1 MGEDRGMSATPADFT
16 LVQGREGYDIEEVD
30 RFLDRLAVALGE
42 EPPAIT
48 AEQVMSQ
55 RFKPVRL
62 RAGYDMQEVDA
73 FLDRAAEELRRR
85 HAQAAGVPW
94 ELRTAS
100 ASARPTDRHPAS
112 VEHDSSYPAWVRL
125 AAIVALVALLGL
137 AIAQVF

>member
-1 MGEDRGMSATPADFT
+1 MSATPADFT

-30 RFLDRLAVALGE
+30 RFLDRLAAALGE

-62 RAGYDMQEVDA
+62 RTGYDMQEVDA
-73 FLDRAAEELRRR
+73 FLDRAADELRRR

-94 ELRTAS
+94 ELRTAHF
-100 ASARPTDRHPAS
+100 ARQPARHPAS
-112 VEHDSSYPAWVRL
+112 QERDSSYPAWVRL